1 MTTGCQGSAHRRP
14 LESPSPRSRLCCL
27 PNLGSPAA
35 CWWFREANYTANA
48 AAGRH
53 EPRSAG
59 CRGAPPPSTALQRR
73 QWAPGYH
80 SQASRTAA
88 GPSAGLV
95 RTGEQ
100 LSRCC
105 QAVLPVCP
113 SPECLSTSAE
123 RQNRSCGPGVLCYGV
138 MVAWSIIGH
147 LAYKS
152 RRCYRRGLPRAAAA
166 CSASGHGRGCRC
178 LPRLLLLLLLL
189 HLCAHERLELAAHA
203 THKGAEAAAAVQL
216 LQQPLQ
222 ARHCRL
228 ACLHCNGSRAGRG
241 RVEAAG

>member
-1 MTTGCQGSAHRRP
+1 
-14 LESPSPRSRLCCL
+14 
-27 PNLGSPAA
+27 
-35 CWWFREANYTANA
+35 
-48 AAGRH
+48 
-53 EPRSAG
+53 
-59 CRGAPPPSTALQRR
+59 
-73 QWAPGYH
+73 
-80 SQASRTAA
+80 
-88 GPSAGLV
+88 
-95 RTGEQ
+95 
-100 LSRCC
+100 
-105 QAVLPVCP
+105 
-113 SPECLSTSAE
+113 
-123 RQNRSCGPGVLCYGV
+123 

-178 LPRLLLLLLLL
+178 LPRLLLLLL

-228 ACLHCNGSRAGRG
+228 ARLHCSSSRARRG
-241 RVEAAG
+241 RVGAADGAGAVHQQRGQQLRVVPVAVCCPTCAHISCLLLVSHRHLHTSCRPPLAQQTGMGGGGREGPAACSEVDVGASAGKQPACRAQ